1 MAISMKKLEVFEILD
16 KVSSAKTRKDKID
29 ILQKNNIMPIRDVL
43 RGTFDPN
50 IQWNLPSGDVP
61 YTPNKEESY
70 PSTLLKQHMKFKY
83 FVRGLRES
91 ENLNSIKREKM
102 FIEICESVHPEDAR
116 ILVSMINKK
125 PPVKGLTEKLVK
137 EAYPDLIP
145 T

>member
-102 FIEICESVHPEDAR
+102 FIEICESLLKE
-116 ILVSMINKK
+116 KK
-125 PPVKGLTEKLVK
+125 CSLKFANQYTQKMLE
-137 EAYPDLIP
+137 Y
-145 T
+145 

>member
-1 MAISMKKLEVFEILD
+1 
-16 KVSSAKTRKDKID
+16 
-29 ILQKNNIMPIRDVL
+29 
-43 RGTFDPN
+43 
-50 IQWNLPSGDVP
+50 
-61 YTPNKEESY
+61 
-70 PSTLLKQHMKFKY
+70 
-83 FVRGLRES
+83 
-91 ENLNSIKREKM
+91 M